1 MKKGFPVAH
10 SEIFKPVFC
19 SMWKLYLDKEHA
31 FNLQKLL
38 KKGQMK
44 TTVEIERTIE
54 QQNNEQIILKLLTC
68 ANHFHG
74 IISCNKNC
82 KYSIF
87 LNIVTG
93 IVVSLNCPSEKVCA
107 FQSYCKISHKE
118 FIN

>member
-1 MKKGFPVAH
+1 
-10 SEIFKPVFC
+10 
-19 SMWKLYLDKEHA
+19 
-31 FNLQKLL
+31 
-38 KKGQMK
+38 MK
-44 TTVEIERTIE
+44 TAVEIERTIE
-54 QQNNEQIILKLLTC
+54 QQNNEQIILKLSTC

-107 FQSYCKISHKE
+107 FQRYCKTSHKE